1 MTKKFDAVAF
11 MREARERLERE
22 WQDKSREEQIRQ
34 LKEKYGHLT
43 TGKRR
48 RTG

>member
-22 WQDKSREEQIRQ
+22 WQGKPREEQIRY
-34 LKEKYGHLT
+34 LREKYGHLT
-43 TGKRR
+43 GQRR
-48 RTG
+48 RRAG